1 MTVDWTAPARGALNS
16 YELDDRWDVLLDP
29 DRVFW
34 ALAARDANGA
44 RSEAAA
50 AHSRV
55 AQELEARLRQFR
67 FETHITALYVN
78 PNDACHADCRYC
90 YIPPEIRRNGARM
103 DREQLGTVLRKA
115 ESFFSRQDMG
125 GRKPVII
132 FHGSEP
138 LVVKD
143 AVFWAI
149 RNYRDSFSFGLQTD
163 GVLLE
168 EEDVDF
174 LKEMQVSVGIS
185 LDSYDPDVHAYL
197 RRAPGGKRTF
207 EQTVRAIE
215 SFGGYSGL
223 NVVTTIT
230 RYNVEQLAG
239 LVDFLHDR
247 KVPVVLMN
255 PVRGTQPYSR
265 EFQPDSDSLLDC
277 FTKAVRRALELS
289 ERSGRSIL
297 IGDFS
302 NLVLAIVAPEGRRLM
317 CDITPCGG
325 GRCFLAVTG
334 SGEMIPCGEFQGL
347 SGFSGANIF
356 RDSIETAVESP
367 PFQQVRDRIV
377 ERIEGCRDCALRH
390 ICGAPCPAAAQGMH
404 GDMLKASPYCEF
416 YKGIAKLAFEL
427 IAEGKIN
434 LLLRQGALKSLQ
446 VDYALVR

>member
-1 MTVDWTAPARGALNS
+1 MEWISTARRSVGTFD
-16 YELDDRWDVLLDP
+16 LDDRRDILLDP

-34 ALAARDANGA
+34 AIVNRTAQGA
-44 RSEAAA
+44 KAEAAA
-50 AHSRV
+50 IHSRV
-55 AQELEARLRQFR
+55 AEGLEERLRQFR
-67 FETHITALYVN
+67 FESHVTALYVN

-103 DREQLGTVLRKA
+103 DKEELGAVLEKA
-115 ESFFSRQDMG
+115 ERFFSRQDMG

-132 FHGSEP
+132 FHGGEP

-143 AVFWAI
+143 TVFWAI
-149 RNYRDSFSFGLQTD
+149 RNYGDSFSFGLQTD

-174 LKEMQVSVGIS
+174 LREMRVSVGIS

-197 RRAPGGKRTF
+197 RRAPGGKKAF
-207 EQTVRAIE
+207 ERTVRAIE
-215 SFGGYSGL
+215 SFAGYSGL

-230 RYNVEQLAG
+230 RYNVEQLAK
-239 LVDFLHDR
+239 LVDFLHGR

-255 PVRGTQPYSR
+255 PVRGSQPYAR
-265 EFQPDSDSLLDC
+265 QFQPDSDSLLIG

-289 ERSGRSIL
+289 ERSGQSIL

-347 SGFSGANIF
+347 SGFSGGNIF
-356 RDSIETAVESP
+356 RDSIEAAMGSA

-377 ERIEGCRDCALRH
+377 ERIEECRDCALRH
-390 ICGAPCPAAAQGMH
+390 ICGAPCPAEAQGMH
-404 GDMLKASPYCEF
+404 GDMLKPSPYCEF
-416 YKGIAKLAFEL
+416 YKGIARLAFEL
-427 IAEGKIN
+427 IAEGKVHQ
-434 LLLRQGALKSLQ
+434 LLREGALKNLQ
-446 VDYALVR
+446 VDYCVVR

>member
-1 MTVDWTAPARGALNS
+1 MDWTSTARRS
-16 YELDDRWDVLLDP
+16 IDSFQLDDGRDILLDP

-34 ALAARDANGA
+34 AIVDRDAEGA
-44 RSEAAA
+44 KAEVSAIY
-50 AHSRV
+50 SRV
-55 AQELEARLRQFR
+55 AEGLEERLRRFR
-67 FETHITALYVN
+67 FDTHLTALYVN

-90 YIPPEIRRNGARM
+90 YIPPEVRRNGAQM
-103 DREQLGTVLRKA
+103 DREQLEAVLQKA
-115 ESFFSRQDMG
+115 ESYFSRQDLG

-138 LVVKD
+138 LVAKD
-143 AVFWAI
+143 MVFRAI
-149 RNYRDSFSFGLQTD
+149 REHRDSFSFGLQTD

-174 LKEMQVSVGIS
+174 LKEMRVSVGIS
-185 LDSYDPDVHAYL
+185 LDSYDPNVHVYL
-197 RRAPGGKRTF
+197 RRAPGGRRAF
-207 EQTVRAIE
+207 ERTVRAIE
-215 SFGGYSGL
+215 SFGGYPGL

-265 EFQPDSDSLLDC
+265 EFQPDCDSLLAG
-277 FTKAVRRALELS
+277 FTRAVHRALDLS
-289 ERSGRSIL
+289 EQSGQPIL

-325 GRCFLAVTG
+325 GRCFLAITG
-334 SGEMIPCGEFQGL
+334 SGEMVPCGEFQGL
-347 SGFSGANIF
+347 AGFSGGNIF
-356 RDSIETAVESP
+356 RHSIEDAVDSA
-367 PFQQVRDRIV
+367 PFQQVRERIV

-390 ICGAPCPAAAQGMH
+390 ICGAPCPAEAQGMH
-404 GDMLKASPYCEF
+404 GDMYKASPYCEF
-416 YKGIAKLAFEL
+416 YKGIIKLAFEM